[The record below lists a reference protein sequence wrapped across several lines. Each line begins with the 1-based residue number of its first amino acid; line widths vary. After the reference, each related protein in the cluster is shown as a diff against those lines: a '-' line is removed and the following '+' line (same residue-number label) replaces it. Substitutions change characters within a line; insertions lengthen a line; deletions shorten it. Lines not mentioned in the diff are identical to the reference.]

1 MRYGQT
7 LIKGRLLRR
16 YKRFL
21 ADVELDT
28 GGQIT
33 AHTANPGRMTG
44 LTKPGSQV
52 FLTYH
57 DSPKRKLKYSWELV
71 RVGRSLVGI
80 NPHLANSLVAEGIE
94 RGVVVEL
101 DGYAELRREVAYGT
115 RGSRADMRLDG
126 HASRPP
132 ATVEVKN
139 ATLIEGE
146 LALFPDAPTERG
158 RKHLRELMDV
168 VRAGERAALVFV
180 VQRRG
185 CAAVAPADAIDPE
198 YGELLREAT
207 RVGVEVLAYR
217 AKVGTREVKLIERMP
232 VRV

>member
-21 ADVELDT
+21 ADVELDS

-44 LTKPGSQV
+44 LTEPGSQV

-57 DSPKRKLKYSWELV
+57 DSPRRKLNYSWELV
-71 RVGRSLVGI
+71 RVGRHLVGI
-80 NPHLANSLVAEGIE
+80 NPHLANTLVAEGIE
-94 RGVVVEL
+94 RGVVAEL
-101 DGYAELRREVAYGT
+101 DGYAELRREVAYGQ

-126 HASRPP
+126 HPTHPP

-139 ATLIEGE
+139 VTLIEGE

-168 VRAGERAALVFV
+168 VRAGERGVLVFV
-180 VQRRG
+180 VQRKD
-185 CAAVAPADAIDPE
+185 CDAVAPADAVDPE
-198 YGELLREAT
+198 YAELLREAAQ
-207 RVGVEVLAYR
+207 VGVEVLAYR
-217 AKVGTREVKLIERMP
+217 AKVGTREVKLVERMP